1 MSKHNL
7 KYVLPHEIT
16 PYYNNPRNNDAA
28 VPKVAES
35 IQAYGFQQPILVDE
49 KMEILAGHTRW
60 KAALVLNL
68 EKVPVVVSHG
78 LDEKQ
83 KRAYRI
89 ADNRFGELVDWD
101 FQKLMVELEDVGE
114 MPIGFD
120 KDEVSS
126 LLEESFSAANKEL
139 QVTDMELEMVI
150 KLKYP
155 EEQYWQVKEA
165 LAKIADTPEE
175 AVLKLLN

>member
-7 KYVLPHEIT
+7 KYVSPHEIT

-49 KMEILAGHTRW
+49 NMEILAGHTRW

-101 FQKLMVELEDVGE
+101 FQKLFVELKDLDGMPVGFTAE
-114 MPIGFD
+114 
-120 KDEVSS
+120 
-126 LLEESFSAANKEL
+126 
-139 QVTDMELEMVI
+139 ELE
-150 KLKYP
+150 
-155 EEQYWQVKEA
+155 
-165 LAKIADTPEE
+165 AKIGGENDPFDDKGISDMSQCGVIIICDDAAHQEKVYTELSDAGYSCKVVVT
-175 AVLKLLN
+175 